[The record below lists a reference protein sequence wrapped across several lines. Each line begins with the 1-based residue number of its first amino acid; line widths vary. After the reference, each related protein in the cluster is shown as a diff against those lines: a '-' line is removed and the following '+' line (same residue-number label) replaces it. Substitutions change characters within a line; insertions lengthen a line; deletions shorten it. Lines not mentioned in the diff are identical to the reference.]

1 MLYLYLADWSSF
13 FRLCKMAP
21 KSDIIVLVATFFLT
35 VFFDLVVAIEIGVVL
50 AALLFMKRMAETADI
65 KAWKYT
71 DSPDITPGEAEKLR
85 DIPHSISVFEICG
98 PMFFAAADQ
107 ILNINSNH
115 HTKVVVIR
123 MRSVPAIDAS
133 AMRSLHELA
142 NRAKRKNITLVFSH
156 VNEQPMRVMEKDGFI
171 GLVGK
176 ENFHNNIVDALDYA
190 EALAQATELG
200 YAEADPTADVEGYD
214 AGRKMAIMASIAFN
228 SRVTFPQVYTEGIT
242 KISADDIRYAK
253 EFGYVIKLL
262 GLARNTPE
270 GIEVKVHPMLI
281 DENHP
286 LAGVKDAFNA
296 VFVHADA
303 MDDAMFMGRGAGQM
317 PTASAV
323 MGDVVDVMRNLVYN
337 CCGRVGCSC
346 YKQLP
351 VKQIGETKSKFFL
364 RIHAQDKPGVLA
376 NIASVLGNNG
386 VSIAQVVQKSRKG
399 GIAELVIITDE
410 VQENNF
416 NDAMTIF
423 SGMSVV
429 KEISGVIRVY

>member
-1 MLYLYLADWSSF
+1 MKIAVLGYGTVGSGVVEVLDVNQKLIASRAKEEIEVKYVLDLRNFPGDKIQEKIVHDYEIILNDPEIGIVVEVMGGVEPANTF
-13 FRLCKMAP
+13 VRKALEAG
-21 KSDIIVLVATFFLT
+21 KSVVTSNKALVAKH
-35 VFFDLVVAIEIGVVL
+35 GS
-50 AALLFMKRMAETADI
+50 ALLKTARE
-65 KAWKYT
+65 KNVNFLF
-71 DSPDITPGEAEKLR
+71 EASVGGGIPILR
-85 DIPHSISVFEICG
+85 ALGSSLTGDEIEEIAG
-98 PMFFAAADQ
+98 
-107 ILNINSNH
+107 ILNGTTNYMM
-115 HTKVVVIR
+115 TR
-123 MRSVPAIDAS
+123 MFY
-133 AMRSLHELA
+133 EGA
-142 NRAKRKNITLVFSH
+142 NYEEVLREAQKN
-156 VNEQPMRVMEKDGFI
+156 GF
-171 GLVGK
+171 
-176 ENFHNNIVDALDYA
+176 
-190 EALAQATELG
+190 
-200 YAEADPTADVEGYD
+200 AEADPTADVEGQD
-214 AGRKMAIMASIAFN
+214 ACRKIAILASIISGKYVDFEDI
-228 SRVTFPQVYTEGIT
+228 YTEGIT

>member
-1 MLYLYLADWSSF
+1 MIEVIGGIEPAKTYIIEALEAGKQIVTANKDLLAEHGQEV
-13 FRLCKMAP
+13 MA
-21 KSDIIVLVATFFLT
+21 A
-35 VFFDLVVAIEIGVVL
+35 
-50 AALLFMKRMAETADI
+50 
-65 KAWKYT
+65 
-71 DSPDITPGEAEKLR
+71 AEKAGADLEFEAAVAGA
-85 DIPHSISVFEICG
+85 IPIIRPLKQSMAGNRISEVMGIVNG
-98 PMFFAAADQ
+98 TTNY
-107 ILNINSNH
+107 IL
-115 HTKVVVIR
+115 TK
-123 MRSVPAIDAS
+123 MS
-133 AMRSLHELA
+133 
-142 NRAKRKNITLVFSH
+142 
-156 VNEQPMRVMEKDGFI
+156 EKGM
-171 GLVGK
+171 
-176 ENFHNNIVDALDYA
+176 DYA

-281 DENHP
+281 
-286 LAGVKDAFNA
+286 
-296 VFVHADA
+296 
-303 MDDAMFMGRGAGQM
+303 DDAMFMGRGAGQM